1 MKLNRKLMAAVLAL
15 SMMWSCIGCS
25 SKDAGSS
32 DSSASSV
39 GPGFSS
45 VSGTDFSVEASAPE
59 QTDFP
64 VTVTDGAGR
73 EVTIQSEPEK
83 LVSGYYIS
91 TSLLLALG
99 QREKLVGIE
108 SKAETRPIYSL
119 AAPGLLELPS
129 VGTAKSFDLEGC
141 AALHPDL
148 VVIPLKLKDQI
159 PALEDLGLTVL
170 AIDPEDLEQLNDTI
184 RMLGEAAGAREE
196 AQALLDY
203 DQQTEEAL
211 KGLLSQAERPRV
223 YLAGNSSYLNTAGA
237 KMYQDTMLELGGGT
251 NVAAEL
257 EDSYWA
263 EVSYEQ
269 LLAWDPEVIIIA
281 AEAAYTKDDL
291 LQDPQLA
298 QLDAVKNGRV
308 YAMPSGLEAWD
319 SPIPSAMLGS
329 RWTASVLHGDLYPFE
344 TFQTDAVEFYQRFYQ
359 FQADL
364 GLLTR

>member
-1 MKLNRKLMAAVLAL
+1 MKRNKKLIAAILML
-15 SMMWSCIGCS
+15 SMVWSCAGCS
-25 SKDAGSS
+25 PESAGSS
-32 DSSASSV
+32 GSLTGAGS
-39 GPGFSS
+39 PS
-45 VSGTDFSVEASAPE
+45 VSGAGSSAGAGAPE
-59 QTDFP
+59 QVDFP

-73 EVTIQSEPEK
+73 EVTVRSEPEK

-91 TSLLLALG
+91 TSLLMALG
-99 QREKLVGIE
+99 QGDKLAGIE
-108 SKAETRPIYSL
+108 AKAETRPIYGL
-119 AAPGLLELPS
+119 AAPELLELPN

-141 AALHPDL
+141 AALQPDL
-148 VVIPLKLKDQI
+148 VVLPLKLKDQV

-170 AIDPEDLEQLNDTI
+170 TVNPENLEQLNDTI
-184 RMLGEAAGAREE
+184 RMLGEAVGAREE

-203 DQQTEEAL
+203 NRATEETL
-211 KGLLSQAERPRV
+211 TRLLGQAERPRV

-237 KMYQDTMLELGGGT
+237 KMYQNTMLELGGGA

-269 LLAWDPEVIIIA
+269 LLAWDPEVVIIA

-291 LQDPQLA
+291 LGDPQLS

-319 SPIPSAMLGS
+319 SPVPSAMLGS
-329 RWTASVLHGDLYPFE
+329 RWAASVLHEDLYPFE
-344 TFQTDAVEFYQRFYQ
+344 AFQADAAEFYQRFYR
-359 FQADL
+359 FRADP